1 MSFRI
6 VTAGWFLAGTA
17 LAVLAGLFVRPAPLN
32 AQKLPVDCSG
42 RATECY
48 THRTCAEWVQNNR
61 CLEYHT
67 EVWRW
72 YR

>member
-1 MSFRI
+1 MSRRR
-6 VTAGWFLAGTA
+6 VTVGWFLAGTA
-17 LAVLAGLFVRPAPLN
+17 LAALTGLIARPAPLT

-42 RATECY
+42 AKTECY
-48 THRTCAEWVQNNR
+48 THRACSEWIQNNR